1 MSRPLIPLL
10 AAALAVGPLAAQ
22 NVSGYRYALRM
33 TSSSG
38 EDVTGLVRLAGDR
51 ERIDFPPGSR
61 QDNEYFLL
69 MNGGHTVA
77 TIHTDRREYETVDD
91 TTFQRLIGAALD
103 AMGNLVTLHLAD
115 IKIETQSLGAGDS
128 IAGYAT
134 RRFRLLQEYTVSI
147 GAMGIN
153 AANQHHVVITDFWVS
168 PDLRLPP
175 NPLLELLATVETAL
189 AQRSEDFV
197 HDRYP
202 SGKPSR
208 HGSRRPVLGDAA
220 QDGDHLALVRR
231 GPRGQRRESRR
242 RPLGAHVRGHA
253 RRARQLR
260 PGPVRDSRRLH
271 AAREQAELQILLNL
285 VAANHIIFHAS
296 RGATVG
302 AY

>member
-1 MSRPLIPLL
+1 MSRRLIPLL
-10 AAALAVGPLAAQ
+10 AAALAVAPLAAQ
-22 NVSGYRYALRM
+22 NVSGFRYALRM

-61 QDNEYFLL
+61 QDEGYFLL
-69 MNGGHTVA
+69 LNGGHTVA

-115 IKIETQSLGAGDS
+115 VKIETQTLGAGDS

-147 GAMGIN
+147 GAMGIS

-197 HDRYP
+197 HRSAAARAALFSGTPLKMVITSRSFDVDR
-202 SGKPSR
+202 
-208 HGSRRPVLGDAA
+208 GDSAGRA
-220 QDGDHLALVRR
+220 GGDHAVRTFEVTRVERASFDRALFEIPD
-231 GPRGQRRESRR
+231 GYTRRESK
-242 RPLGAHVRGHA
+242 
-253 RRARQLR
+253 
-260 PGPVRDSRRLH
+260 
-271 AAREQAELQILLNL
+271 LN
-285 VAANHIIFHAS
+285 FKFF
-296 RGATVG
+296 
-302 AY
+302 